1 MVGNVHAKLQSASLA
16 QDAHAPCMVSG
27 GQRKDDIKK
36 SKKSNAKHFF
46 NTHLLLTAKFNSAF
60 LASWFGDGPAAR
72 RPALIL
78 HIYLLTTPYIHNC
91 ARSQPRQVPF
101 TPAKPNNLA
110 NKNEAKDEHDGSTGG
125 GLRRRG
131 DRVLL
136 EQQFWRGRHGV
147 LSLLGHPIS
156 ATKHRPSPDACHL
169 AQYFSVSIG

>member
-1 MVGNVHAKLQSASLA
+1 
-16 QDAHAPCMVSG
+16 MVSG
-27 GQRKDDIKK
+27 GQRKDDIKSRK
-36 SKKSNAKHFF
+36 SRMLKII
-46 NTHLLLTAKFNSAF
+46 LTRTYFSAKFNSAF
-60 LASWFGDGPAAR
+60 LASWFGDGPAF
-72 RPALIL
+72 LIL